1 MKRSSFLTLMCCVL
15 QSKSWAIT
23 EKPATYAP
31 PWSGALADLGII
43 ATYSVK
49 SKYNNPSQPAIR
61 KSTSLK
67 SELEEGE
74 RRRETRT
81 GSCCVARLY
90 AKKDAVSST
99 CCMR

>member
-49 SKYNNPSQPAIR
+49 GAAY
-61 KSTSLK
+61 
-67 SELEEGE
+67 
-74 RRRETRT
+74 
-81 GSCCVARLY
+81 ARVV
-90 AKKDAVSST
+90 DQRPVG
-99 CCMR
+99 